1 MFGMMVM
8 RVLILYMS
16 SRLVAVVFVVN
27 NSVHLKI
34 RAGVNI
40 CFRLESDP

>member
-16 SRLVAVVFVVN
+16 SKLVVVVFVVN
-27 NSVHLKI
+27 NSVHPKI

-40 CFRLESDP
+40 RFRLESDP